1 MATKLIYLMISLAI
15 HQQCYMVHQI
25 YYRLLDVYVCPI
37 DYEDKFFLHML
48 GQAMLFQ
55 FFLTVN
61 PLKRIEILLSH
72 IITITQILI

>member
-15 HQQCYMVHQI
+15 HQQCYVVHQI

-37 DYEDKFFLHML
+37 DYEDKKLLHML

-55 FFLTVN
+55 IF
-61 PLKRIEILLSH
+61 
-72 IITITQILI
+72 